1 MLTGGSENLFYLA
14 YGMPQSRTS
23 RRADVNANTTA
34 IEYKK
39 IETGGFEDILLYPNP
54 ANSFVYVV
62 GLGDNAVFELS
73 DMFGKIILT
82 KKLYADVVKH
92 KIEFPNISNGIYN
105 YKIKLDKDFYS
116 GKLNVIQ
123 NEK

>member
-1 MLTGGSENLFYLA
+1 
-14 YGMPQSRTS
+14 
-23 RRADVNANTTA
+23 
-34 IEYKK
+34 
-39 IETGGFEDILLYPNP
+39 
-54 ANSFVYVV
+54 
-62 GLGDNAVFELS
+62 
-73 DMFGKIILT
+73 LT
-82 KKLYADVVKH
+82 KKLYADIEKH